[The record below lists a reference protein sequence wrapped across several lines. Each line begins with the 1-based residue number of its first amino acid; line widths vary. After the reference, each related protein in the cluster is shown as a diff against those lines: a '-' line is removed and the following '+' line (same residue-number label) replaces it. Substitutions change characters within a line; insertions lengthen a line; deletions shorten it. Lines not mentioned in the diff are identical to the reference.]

1 MPGSRLRMGKLAR
14 LIANGR
20 LDPSLMIAHK
30 FDGFKKILDALE
42 RMHNKPAN
50 LIKPVVYCDDID

>member
-1 MPGSRLRMGKLAR
+1 MGKLAR

-20 LDPSLMIAHK
+20 LDPSLMIAYK
-30 FDGFKKILDALE
+30 FDGFKKISDALE